1 MCFSDRDHPAVAEHD
16 SASWLSGIVF
26 AEHGETPVL
35 DVYTGGE
42 RVVSGRRHRDEAV
55 AYADYRAALAQ
66 LLR

>member
-1 MCFSDRDHPAVAEHD
+1 MLDPDHPAIARHG
-16 SASWLSGIVF
+16 SAAWLSNAVF
-26 AEHGETPVL
+26 AEHGDTPVL

-42 RVVSGRRHRDEAV
+42 RVVIGRRHCDEAV